1 MNRMS
6 TKLFALSVVGAIALA
21 SCGAAAP
28 AAPTAAPAA
37 PTAAPAA
44 ATAVPAKPTDAPKPT
59 DVPKPTAPPATP
71 ASLTYW
77 GGLIFSDE
85 ANAMQEARIKEWGKA
100 KNVNVTVVMINQNET
115 VAKVSAAIEAGN
127 MPDAFDLGRD
137 FMLQLAKNARIE
149 PVDDLYKTIGDAHGG
164 WMDST
169 NKATNPKDFGGKIY
183 GIPFGQSGNLLNRRD
198 DVLSKAGFKDAP
210 KTWAE
215 LVEMSKKV
223 NAPPKLFA
231 MGFALS
237 NVGDANVQVE
247 VLRGYGGRIADDAG
261 KKCTIDSPETRE
273 YMKWVTDAFAA
284 GLFPPGATTWDGAG
298 DNNAYQSGQAVFI
311 ANPGSVY
318 LNILKADPELAKG
331 SKYSALPGGPKLRTA
346 PTGLNYRA
354 ISASS
359 KNKELAKDLLAYMS
373 DDKYLSDYYGKAIY
387 GPVLKNGTNAPIF
400 KESVLHAGLL
410 DLALNGTPA
419 NYPDTDNL
427 ALAEFNTNF
436 IIPKMVQQ
444 VVVDKK
450 PVEDA
455 IKATQAAC
463 QAIYDKY
470 K

>member
-6 TKLFALSVVGAIALA
+6 SKLIALSMAASMALA
-21 SCGAAAP
+21 ACGAAAP
-28 AAPTAAPAA
+28 AAPTAAPAKPTEAPKPAAPTTAPAA
-37 PTAAPAA
+37 PTAAPA
-44 ATAVPAKPTDAPKPT
+44 KPT
-59 DVPKPTAPPATP
+59 DVPKPAAP

-85 ANAMQEARIKEWGKA
+85 ANAMQEARVKEWGKA
-100 KNVNVTVVMINQNET
+100 KGVNVTVVMINQNET

-169 NKATNPKDFGGKIY
+169 SKATNPKDFGGKIY

-198 DVLSKAGFKDAP
+198 DVLSKAGYADAP

-215 LVEMSKKV
+215 LVEQAKKV
-223 NAPPKLFA
+223 NAPPKLFS

-237 NVGDANVQVE
+237 NVGDANVQNE

-359 KNKELAKDLLAYMS
+359 KNKDLAKDLLAFMS

-387 GPVLKNGTNAPIF
+387 GPVLKNGINAPIF
-400 KESVLHAGLL
+400 KSSVLHAGLL
-410 DLALNGTPA
+410 DLALNGTPS
-419 NYPDTDNL
+419 NFPDTDNL
-427 ALAEFNTNF
+427 ALAEYNTNF
-436 IIPKMVQQ
+436 LTPKMVQQ

-450 PVEDA
+450 SVEDA

>member
-1 MNRMS
+1 MNRMT
-6 TKLFALSVVGAIALA
+6 TKLFALSVAGAITLA
-21 SCGAAAP
+21 SCGAAPA
-28 AAPTAAPAA
+28 AAPTAVPAA

-59 DVPKPTAPPATP
+59 DVPKPTAAPAAP

-85 ANAMQEARIKEWGKA
+85 ANAMQEAKIKEWGKA

-137 FMLQLAKNARIE
+137 FMLQLSKNARIE

-215 LVEMSKKV
+215 LVEQAKKV
-223 NAPPKLFA
+223 NAPPKLFS

-359 KNKELAKDLLAYMS
+359 KNKELAKDLLAYLS

-387 GPVLKNGTNAPIF
+387 GPVLKNGMNAPIF